1 MKKNLVRNI
10 AFFVLFILSSVVS
23 AQNEMATNFRGEG
36 KIYVV
41 LAVILLI
48 VAGFFFMLFR
58 LEKKAKQ
65 LEKELKET
73 KNESY

>member
-10 AFFVLFILSSVVS
+10 AFFVLFIFSSAVS

-48 VAGFFFMLFR
+48 VAGFFLMLFR

-65 LEKELKET
+65 LEKEVKET

>member
-1 MKKNLVRNI
+1 MLFFQGFG
-10 AFFVLFILSSVVS
+10 AF
-23 AQNEMATNFRGEG
+23 AQPEMAINFRGEG

-58 LEKKAKQ
+58 LEKKAKK
-65 LEKELKET
+65 LEEEI
-73 KNESY
+73 KNK